1 MDFSTIV
8 TLVAGFSSPQT
19 FAILVSLTTF
29 FILRALA
36 PNENANVMRD
46 RVKGYLEHPVIDVE
60 RSGSLAQRILLPL
73 AGRILR
79 VLGRLAPKRALS
91 ATGEMLIQAGTPW
104 GLGTLDYYGLRV
116 VVGLIAAA
124 GTFWF
129 VIQNQPPTA
138 ALLYAILLGIA
149 GTIVPNVLVRNR
161 IDKRRKEIARALPNA
176 LDMLTIGVQAGLG
189 FDAAMVRVSEQ
200 WHNALTE
207 EIKYT
212 VIEMRIGTPRDV
224 ALRNLAERTG
234 VADLKTL
241 VAVLIQSSQ
250 LGVSIADVL
259 HSQAAEMR
267 KKRRQRAQGQARQ
280 ASTKMAIPL
289 VLLVFPA
296 MFVVILGPAV
306 PQMLRLFA

>member
-1 MDFSTIV
+1 
-8 TLVAGFSSPQT
+8 
-19 FAILVSLTTF
+19 
-29 FILRALA
+29 
-36 PNENANVMRD
+36 
-46 RVKGYLEHPVIDVE
+46 
-60 RSGSLAQRILLPL
+60 
-73 AGRILR
+73 
-79 VLGRLAPKRALS
+79 
-91 ATGEMLIQAGTPW
+91 
-104 GLGTLDYYGLRV
+104 
-116 VVGLIAAA
+116 
-124 GTFWF
+124 
-129 VIQNQPPTA
+129 
-138 ALLYAILLGIA
+138 
-149 GTIVPNVLVRNR
+149 
-161 IDKRRKEIARALPNA
+161 
-176 LDMLTIGVQAGLG
+176 VQAGLG

>member
-1 MDFSTIV
+1 
-8 TLVAGFSSPQT
+8 
-19 FAILVSLTTF
+19 
-29 FILRALA
+29 
-36 PNENANVMRD
+36 
-46 RVKGYLEHPVIDVE
+46 
-60 RSGSLAQRILLPL
+60 
-73 AGRILR
+73 
-79 VLGRLAPKRALS
+79 
-91 ATGEMLIQAGTPW
+91 
-104 GLGTLDYYGLRV
+104 
-116 VVGLIAAA
+116 
-124 GTFWF
+124 
-129 VIQNQPPTA
+129 
-138 ALLYAILLGIA
+138 
-149 GTIVPNVLVRNR
+149 
-161 IDKRRKEIARALPNA
+161 
-176 LDMLTIGVQAGLG
+176 VQAGLG

-267 KKRRQRAQGQARQ
+267 KKRRQRAQGQARP
-280 ASTKMAIPL
+280 ARTKMAIPL

>member
-1 MDFSTIV
+1 MDPTSLIV
-8 TLVAGFSSPQT
+8 AASKLASPGT
-19 FAILVSLTTF
+19 FALLVFLATF
-29 FILRALA
+29 FILRALM
-36 PNENANVMRD
+36 PNQNQKAVQD
-46 RVKGYLEHPVIDVE
+46 RVRGYLDQPMLDEE
-60 RSGSLAQRILLPL
+60 RTGSFVQRIVLPFARRML
-73 AGRILR
+73 RIL
-79 VLGRLAPKRALS
+79 GKLAPKRAMS

-104 GLGTLDYYGLRV
+104 GLGTLDFYGLRV
-116 VVGLIAAA
+116 MVGLAA
-124 GTFWF
+124 GAASFWF
-129 VIQNQPPTA
+129 LMQSRPIPVS
-138 ALLYAILLGIA
+138 LLYAVAIGVA
-149 GTIVPNVLVRNR
+149 GTIMPTMIVRSR
-161 IDKRRKEIARALPNA
+161 IDKRKKEIARALPNA

-200 WHNALTE
+200 WHNALTQE
-207 EIKYT
+207 LKFAI
-212 VIEMRIGTPRDV
+212 IEMRIGTPRDV

-306 PQMLRLFA
+306 PQILRLFA